1 MSENAQVG
9 SFYKYLITNGYY
21 FDKELIENYL
31 LSLKVKPFEILTGNS
46 GTGKTKL
53 SQLFAKFLS
62 ENLVESLDDD
72 IEGYF
77 TLKVKTN
84 FSSWKNKGWT
94 LPKNDLS
101 KIIPINECSCNCD
114 MLIDGISAKGSVDI
128 GVQLYYDS
136 DELKNHFKSLYD
148 KNPKGKVSLKISCE
162 DIQKFI
168 SKDYIDPNGK
178 ILLKQNSNPSAYD
191 KRQWF
196 ANKTIFDYYPFDSG
210 YSKCNVIVDGFE
222 SSAKIRVIPKLIFK
236 KNNDLQNYLR
246 KNEGKEVTVQLNI
259 DQFGFKNFIS
269 KWECSKNNSKL
280 IVNDELISRYQI
292 VPVGANWTDNTNILG
307 YYNVITEDY
316 QSTPAFKLIEQAA
329 DDQDNPYFLILDE
342 MNLSHVERYFADF
355 LSAIESGEEIPL
367 YGKDDTLELPSNLFI
382 IGTVNVDE
390 TTYMFS
396 PKVLDR
402 SNTIEF
408 DTLRAWEY
416 MASDVTD
423 DDFKGDINYLQSPLM
438 DSDISELNIQDLKE
452 ILSEIIYEGDN
463 LWEILAMELTGF
475 QETLKGSGF
484 DFGFRVINEILR
496 FMIVA
501 WRYENSPNEW
511 NNWERYFDA
520 QIKQKILPK
529 LHGSEKAI
537 GNVLTNL
544 FNICLDERNNNENPK
559 NFEVTKENARYY
571 TSALKLQNMAKV
583 LSDQRYVSF
592 IN

>member
-101 KIIPINECSCNCD
+101 KIIPINECSCNCG

-329 DDQDNPYFLILDE
+329 DDPDNPYFLILDE